1 VAQGELTM
9 RALFRNE
16 VLKTYFRWRSYIAFI
31 AIAVVVPLVLVA
43 MKLNTEAMTRSVT
56 RGLSQDFL
64 FVGNILNG
72 YFVTY
77 LLLNALWIHVP
88 FLLTLGAGDQL
99 AGEATAGTF
108 RILLTR
114 PASRSKIL
122 AAKYLT
128 TLLYTFTVVAFLVLL
143 SVGLGLL
150 LFGSGVLLVPAKVLT
165 VIPAGEAPWRML
177 LACLLATWGMWT
189 VASLAFFFSSLVD
202 NALGPILGTMAVI
215 IIFYVIAGIPVDL
228 FRAVRPY
235 LFTTYLDIWQKA
247 LESPIPWSE
256 VRVSGAILGATSA
269 GFYSLTWYVFIRKD
283 ILS

>member
-1 VAQGELTM
+1 MRSVFGNEL
-9 RALFRNE
+9 
-16 VLKTYFRWRSYIAFI
+16 LKTYLRWRSYIAFI
-31 AIAVVVPLVLVA
+31 AIAVVVPLVLIA
-43 MKLNTEAMTRSVT
+43 MKLNADTLMRGVT

-64 FVGNILNG
+64 FVGNIVNG

-77 LLLNALWIHVP
+77 VILNALWIHVP

-114 PASRSKIL
+114 PASRSEIL
-122 AAKYLT
+122 AMKYLT
-128 TLLYTFTVVAFLVLL
+128 TLLYTFTVVAFLVVL

-150 LFGSGVLLVPAKVLT
+150 LFGSGVLLVPARVLT

-177 LACLLATWGMWT
+177 LACLLATWGMWV
-189 VASLAFFFSSLVD
+189 VASVAFFFSSLVD

-215 IIFYVIAGIPVDL
+215 IVFYVISGIPVDL

-235 LFTTYLDIWQKA
+235 LFTTYLNIWQKA
-247 LESPIPWSE
+247 LESPIPWGE
-256 VRVSGAILGATSA
+256 ILESGAILGAFSI
-269 GFYSLTWYVFIRKD
+269 GFYAVTWYIFVRKD

>member
-1 VAQGELTM
+1 M
-9 RALFRNE
+9 RSVFGNE
-16 VLKTYFRWRSYIAFI
+16 FLKTYLRWRSYIAFI
-31 AIAVVVPLVLVA
+31 AIGILVPLVLIA
-43 MKLNTEAMTRSVT
+43 MKMNTPAMMRGLT

-64 FVGNILNG
+64 LVGNIVNG

-77 LLLNALWIHVP
+77 FILNALWIHVP

-99 AGEATAGTF
+99 AGEATSGTL

-114 PASRSKIL
+114 PTSRSKIL
-122 AAKYLT
+122 AMKYCT

-143 SVGLGLL
+143 SVGLGIL
-150 LFGSGVLLVPAKVLT
+150 LFGTGALLVPAKILT
-165 VIPAGEAPWRML
+165 IVPAAEAPWRML
-177 LACLLATWGMWT
+177 LACLLATWGMWV

-215 IIFYVIAGIPVDL
+215 IVFYVVSGVRVDL

-235 LFTTYLDIWQKA
+235 LFTTYLNIWEKA
-247 LESPIPWSE
+247 LESPIPWGE
-256 VRVSGAILGATSA
+256 ILESGAILGAFSV
-269 GFYSLTWYVFIRKD
+269 GFYCMTWYIFVRKD

>member
-1 VAQGELTM
+1 M
-9 RALFRNE
+9 HSLFGNE
-16 VLKTYFRWRSYIAFI
+16 CMKTYRRWRSYIAFVAI
-31 AIAVVVPLVLVA
+31 AIVVPLVLIA
-43 MKLNTEAMTRSVT
+43 MKLSAETLVRSVT
-56 RGLSQDFL
+56 RGFSQDFL
-64 FVGNILNG
+64 LLGNIVNG

-77 LLLNALWIHVP
+77 LILNALWIHVP

-99 AGEATAGTF
+99 AGEAAAGTF

-122 AAKYLT
+122 WIKYLT
-128 TLLYTFTVVAFLVLL
+128 TLLYTFSVVAFLVVL

-150 LFGSGVLLVPAKVLT
+150 LFGPGELLVPAKVLT
-165 VIPAGEAPWRML
+165 VIPAAEGPWRML
-177 LACLLATWGMWT
+177 LACLLATWGMWV

-215 IIFYVIAGIPVDL
+215 IIFYVLSGVPVDL
-228 FRAVRPY
+228 FRTLRPY

-247 LESPIPWSE
+247 LESPIPWGE
-256 VRVSGAILGATSA
+256 VLESGAILGAFSV
-269 GFYSLTWYVFIRKD
+269 GFYCMTWYIFVRKD

>member
-1 VAQGELTM
+1 MRSVLGNEL
-9 RALFRNE
+9 
-16 VLKTYFRWRSYIAFI
+16 LKTYLRWRSYIAFI

-43 MKLNTEAMTRSVT
+43 MKLNAEAMLRGAT

-64 FVGNILNG
+64 FLGNIVNG

-77 LLLNALWIHVP
+77 FIMNALWIHVP

-114 PASRSKIL
+114 PASRSRIL
-122 AAKYLT
+122 TMKYLT
-128 TLLYTFTVVAFLVLL
+128 TLFYTFTVVAFLVGL

-150 LFGSGVLLVPAKVLT
+150 LFGGGPLLVPAKILT
-165 VIPAGEAPWRML
+165 LLPAQEVPWRIL
-177 LACLLATWGMWT
+177 LACLLATWGMWV

-202 NALGPILGTMAVI
+202 NALGPIVGTMAVI
-215 IIFYVIAGIPVDL
+215 IIFYVISGVPVDL
-228 FRAVRPY
+228 FRDMRPY

-247 LESPIPWSE
+247 LESPIPWRE
-256 VRVSGAILGATSA
+256 VLESGLILGAFGV
-269 GFYSLTWYVFIRKD
+269 GFFGVTWYIFVRKD

>member
-1 VAQGELTM
+1 MPT
-9 RALFRNE
+9 LFRGE
-16 VLKTYFRWRSYIAFI
+16 VVKTYFRWRSYIAFI
-31 AIAVVVPLVLVA
+31 AIAVVVPLVLIA
-43 MKLNTEAMTRSVT
+43 MKLNTEAMARNVT

-77 LLLNALWIHVP
+77 LLMNALWIHVP

-114 PASRSKIL
+114 PASRSRIL

-128 TLLYTFTVVAFLVLL
+128 TLLYTFTVVAFLVIL

-150 LFGSGVLLVPAKVLT
+150 LFGGGVLLVPAKVLT
-165 VIPAGEAPWRML
+165 IIPAGEAPWRML

-247 LESPIPWSE
+247 LESPIPWGE
-256 VRVSGAILGATSA
+256 ALTSGAVLGGTSVGLYA
-269 GFYSLTWYVFIRKD
+269 LTWYVFVRKD

>member
-1 VAQGELTM
+1 MRSVFGNEL
-9 RALFRNE
+9 
-16 VLKTYFRWRSYIAFI
+16 LKTYLRWRSYIAFI
-31 AIAVVVPLVLVA
+31 AIAVVVPLVLIA
-43 MKLNTEAMTRSVT
+43 MKLNADTLVRGVT

-64 FVGNILNG
+64 FVGNIVNG

-77 LLLNALWIHVP
+77 VILNALWIHVP

-99 AGEATAGTF
+99 AGEAAAGTF
-108 RILLTR
+108 RVLLTR
-114 PASRSKIL
+114 PASRSEIL
-122 AAKYLT
+122 TMKYLT

-165 VIPAGEAPWRML
+165 IIPAGEAPWRML
-177 LACLLATWGMWT
+177 LACLLATWGMWV
-189 VASLAFFFSSLVD
+189 VASVAFFFSSLVD

-215 IIFYVIAGIPVDL
+215 IIFYVISGIPVDL

-235 LFTTYLDIWQKA
+235 LFTTYLNIWQKA
-247 LESPIPWSE
+247 LESPIPWGE
-256 VRVSGAILGATSA
+256 VLESGAILGAFSI
-269 GFYSLTWYVFIRKD
+269 GFYAITWYIFVRKD

>member
-1 VAQGELTM
+1 MHAIFG
-9 RALFRNE
+9 NE
-16 VLKTYFRWRSYIAFI
+16 VLKTYLRWRSYIAFVAI
-31 AIAVVVPLVLVA
+31 AIVVPLVLVA
-43 MKLNTEAMTRSVT
+43 MKLNAETMMRSVT
-56 RGLSQDFL
+56 RGFSQDFL
-64 FVGNILNG
+64 LVGNIVNG

-77 LLLNALWIHVP
+77 LLLNTLWIHIP

-99 AGEATAGTF
+99 AGEAAAGTF

-122 AAKYLT
+122 AMKYCT
-128 TLLYTFTVVAFLVLL
+128 TLLYTFTVVGFLVML

-150 LFGSGVLLVPAKVLT
+150 LFGPGEILIPAKVLT
-165 VIPAGEAPWRML
+165 VIPAGEGPARML
-177 LACLLATWGMWT
+177 LACLLATWAMWV

-215 IIFYVIAGIPVDL
+215 IVFYVLSGVPVDL

-247 LESPIPWSE
+247 LESPVPWGE
-256 VRVSGAILGATSA
+256 VLRSGAILGAFSV
-269 GFYSLTWYVFIRKD
+269 GFYCMTWYIFARKD